1 MKRAPALRKG
11 DVVRVIAPAGPFEPE
26 AFARGLAVLSR
37 RGYVPRHGRGLFAR
51 ARYLAGSDDRRVA
64 EWDEAVRDP
73 DARAIIAAR
82 GGFGTMRILDRLEL
96 APLLRAPKIVIGF
109 SDLTALHGLLARRG
123 LVSVHGP
130 VVTQLGRVTRPA
142 LSAFFRLLES
152 PAPPPPMKRL
162 VRISP
167 GCADGHLF
175 GGNLTLLA
183 HLAGTR
189 YLPSL
194 RGAVLLVEDV
204 RETPYR
210 LDRCFQSLRLS
221 GALAGLAAAV
231 IGHLTECDDQRVKG
245 REVLAE
251 CFASLGVPVVAGV
264 PVGHEAENHA
274 FPHGARVRV
283 DADARTLTFLE
294 GAVR

>member
-1 MKRAPALRKG
+1 MKRAPALRRG

-26 AFARGLAVLSR
+26 AFTKGLAVLAR
-37 RGYVPRHGRGLFAR
+37 RGYVPRYGKGLFAR
-51 ARYLAGSDDRRVA
+51 ARYLAGSDERRVA

-73 DARAIIAAR
+73 EARAIIAAR
-82 GGFGTMRILDRLEL
+82 GGFGTMRILDRLDL
-96 APLLRAPKIVIGF
+96 APLLRAPKVVVGF
-109 SDLTALHGLLARRG
+109 SDLTAVHGLLAQQG

-130 VVTQLGRVTRPA
+130 VVTQLGRLTRSAVT
-142 LSAFFRLLES
+142 AFFRLLES
-152 PAPPPPMKRL
+152 PAPPPPMTRL
-162 VRISP
+162 ARVASGRGEGP
-167 GCADGHLF
+167 LV

-189 YLPSL
+189 YFPSL

-210 LDRCFQSLRLS
+210 LDRSFQTLRLA
-221 GALAGLAAAV
+221 GTLERLAGVV

-245 REVLAE
+245 RIVLAE
-251 CFASLGVPVVAGV
+251 CFASLGVPVLAGV
-264 PVGHEAENHA
+264 PVGHEAKNHA
-274 FPHGARVRV
+274 VPLGARVRV
-283 DADARTLTFLE
+283 DAEARALTFLE